1 MQNLNDKLGEYFMY
15 DYGKAITILITRF
28 PSLGIIYNIEE
39 DFYEGLPYV
48 FYEQVFTTNIINK
61 AKEYNE
67 SKLSDIF
74 DFVEDMLENGDDDT
88 KNLIEVAVIES
99 LFLDPQYTWDDES
112 LTKFYGKL
120 TKASFQNCV

>member
-1 MQNLNDKLGEYFMY
+1 MIMAKQL
-15 DYGKAITILITRF
+15 TILITRF

-39 DFYEGLPYV
+39 NFYEGLPYV
-48 FYEQVFTTNIINK
+48 FYEQVFTTYIINK

-99 LFLDPQYTWDDES
+99 LYLDPQYTWDDES
-112 LTKFYGKL
+112 LTKILWKVNESELSKL
-120 TKASFQNCV
+120 YLIMNWFSE

>member
-1 MQNLNDKLGEYFMY
+1 M
-15 DYGKAITILITRF
+15 
-28 PSLGIIYNIEE
+28 
-39 DFYEGLPYV
+39 

-88 KNLIEVAVIES
+88 KNLIES
-99 LFLDPQYTWDDES
+99 S
-112 LTKFYGKL
+112 G
-120 TKASFQNCV
+120 N

>member
-1 MQNLNDKLGEYFMY
+1 
-15 DYGKAITILITRF
+15 
-28 PSLGIIYNIEE
+28 
-39 DFYEGLPYV
+39 
-48 FYEQVFTTNIINK
+48 
-61 AKEYNE
+61 
-67 SKLSDIF
+67 
-74 DFVEDMLENGDDDT
+74 MLENGDDDT

>member
-1 MQNLNDKLGEYFMY
+1 MY

-48 FYEQVFTTNIINK
+48 FYEQVFTTYIINK

-74 DFVEDMLENGDDDT
+74 NFVEDMLENGDDDT

-120 TKASFQNCV
+120 TKTSFQNCV